1 MKSLCDKMEPLI
13 VDYALDEL
21 EEPEKHAVEQHVQA
35 CSDCSRTLEE
45 TRSVIAGVSQHEML
59 QPPQALCDSVR
70 TSVREQFHSRPAV
83 FSVMADA
90 VSSLA
95 RRPIFAGA
103 TVLAALAAM
112 FFVLL
117 FPGLRD
123 SGDIGDPNVG
133 VGRGGEVLQPLGEYF
148 TECDR
153 VLDMVSGSGAAEAL
167 AIQGRE
173 QWVHLKGQA
182 MYLREQTGFRRYGA
196 LLTDLESLFGILE
209 ARRGRFTPQDLE
221 EIRTLISQKRLAQRV
236 NRVLQGWK

>member
-1 MKSLCDKMEPLI
+1 MKSLCDRMEQLI
-13 VDYALDEL
+13 IEYTLDEL
-21 EEPEKHAVEQHVQA
+21 DESEKHTVEEHIRV

-45 TRSVIAGVSQHEML
+45 TRSVISGLSQYEMQEPSL
-59 QPPQALCDSVR
+59 ALCESVR
-70 TSVREQFHSRPAV
+70 TRVREQFHRRPTV
-83 FSVMADA
+83 FSVIADT
-90 VSSLA
+90 VSSLT
-95 RRPIFAGA
+95 RRPVFAGA
-103 TVLAALAAM
+103 TVVAALAAM
-112 FFVLL
+112 FFVLV

-133 VGRGGEVLQPLGEYF
+133 VGRGGEILQPLGEYF

-153 VLDMVSGSGAAEAL
+153 VLDRVFGPGAAETL

-196 LLTDLESLFGILE
+196 LLTDLEGLFGILE

-221 EIRTLISQKRLAQRV
+221 EIRTLISQKRLAQRL
-236 NRVLQGWK
+236 NRVLETLK